1 VRTESTLAPGLTS
14 DLIVQIVMISLL
26 FSGAFLLPIG
36 NHKMRIRDCF
46 ICLIRIILCTS
57 FAALLVQ
64 RGKNAIVAQPDLR
77 AL

>member
-46 ICLIRIILCTS
+46 ICLIILCTS